1 MKYPMGEFYNFKP
14 IINKE
19 SRQISFAELRV
30 GPRWIQFSG
39 VTVIELGYPEE
50 INILAS
56 PDGRQLVIQPENGLD
71 PKYIYKFYDPNAL
84 TKSGKKKTRVSAIK
98 IYDKD
103 LVESIRRKMG
113 WKDKSTMLVTG
124 IRYLDGNLLLF
135 DLSMAEVSVKRPTK
149 KVIQGDLLDSMPSLL
164 ELQSNLQPVVALAL
178 MPVGATG
185 RRFEEAEVI
194 DVDTIPIEEEV
205 YS

>member
-149 KVIQGDLLDSMPSLL
+149 KVIQGDLLDSRPSLL
-164 ELQSNLQPVVALAL
+164 ELQSNLQPVAALAL
-178 MPVGATG
+178 MPMGATG

>member
-19 SRQISFAELRV
+19 SRRISYAELRV
-30 GPRWIQFSG
+30 GPRWIQFNG

-50 INILAS
+50 VNIMSS
-56 PDGRQLVIQPENGLD
+56 PDGRQLVVQLEDGLA
-71 PKYIYKFYDPNAL
+71 PQYIYKFYDPNAL
-84 TKSGKKKTRVSAIK
+84 TKSGKKKTRVSPIK

-103 LVESIRRKMG
+103 FVESIRRKMG
-113 WKDKSTMLVTG
+113 WKDKSTMIATG
-124 IRYLDGNLLLF
+124 IRYPDGNLLLF
-135 DLSMAEVSVKRPTK
+135 DLSTAEVSVKRPTK

-164 ELQSNLQPVVALAL
+164 ELQSKLQPVAAL
-178 MPVGATG
+178 MPVGAAG
-185 RRFEEAEVI
+185 RFKEAEVI

>member
-1 MKYPMGEFYNFKP
+1 MEFPMSKLYSFKP

-19 SRQISFAELRV
+19 SRQISFAELRI
-30 GPRWIQFSG
+30 GPRCLQFNG
-39 VTVIELGYPEE
+39 VTVIEMGYPED

-56 PDGRQLVIQPENGLD
+56 PDAHQMVIQPEGGLE

-103 LVESIRRKMG
+103 LVEDIRKKMG

-124 IRYLDGNLLLF
+124 IRYLDGNLLFF
-135 DLSMAEVSVKRPTK
+135 DLSRAEVAVKKPARKQTPNG
-149 KVIQGDLLDSMPSLL
+149 VLDSMPSLM
-164 ELQSNLQPVVALAL
+164 ELQANLQPVPAMAL
-178 MPVGATG
+178 MPVGSAG
-185 RRFEEAEVI
+185 KRFKEAEII
-194 DVDTIPIEEEV
+194 DVEAIPLEEEV
-205 YS
+205 YP

>member
-1 MKYPMGEFYNFKP
+1 MSFPMSELFNFKP

-30 GPRWIQFSG
+30 GPRWIQFNG
-39 VTVIELGYPEE
+39 VTVIELGYPED

-56 PDGRQLVIQPENGLD
+56 PDGCQIVIQPEGGLE

-84 TKSGKKKTRVSAIK
+84 TKSGKKRTRVTAVK

-103 LVESIRRKMG
+103 FVESLRKKMG
-113 WKDKSTMLVTG
+113 WKDKSTMVVAG

-135 DLSMAEVSVKRPTK
+135 DLRTAEVAVKRPPK
-149 KVIQGDLLDSMPSLL
+149 KRVSGDILDSMPSLM
-164 ELQSNLQPVVALAL
+164 ELQSKLHPVPALAL
-178 MPVGATG
+178 MPVGPTS
-185 RRFEEAEVI
+185 RQFKEAEVI
-194 DVDTIPIEEEV
+194 DVETIPIEEEV
-205 YS
+205 YQ

>member
-1 MKYPMGEFYNFKP
+1 MKYPMGEFYNFKT

-164 ELQSNLQPVVALAL
+164 ELQSNLQPVAALAL
-178 MPVGATG
+178 MPMGATG

>member
-71 PKYIYKFYDPNAL
+71 PKYIYKFYEPNAL

-164 ELQSNLQPVVALAL
+164 ELQSNLQPVAALAL
-178 MPVGATG
+178 MPMGAAG
-185 RRFEEAEVI
+185 QRFKEAEVI

>member
-1 MKYPMGEFYNFKP
+1 MKYPMGEYYNFKP

-39 VTVIELGYPEE
+39 VTVIELGYPED

-56 PDGRQLVIQPENGLD
+56 PDGRQLVIQPEGGLD

-84 TKSGKKKTRVSAIK
+84 TKTGKKKTRVSAVK

-103 LVESIRRKMG
+103 FVESIRKKMG

-135 DLSMAEVSVKRPTK
+135 DLSTAEVSVKRPAR
-149 KVIQGDLLDSMPSLL
+149 KVVQGDLLDSMPSLL
-164 ELQSNLQPVVALAL
+164 ELQANLQPVAALAL
-178 MPVGATG
+178 MPVRAAV
-185 RRFEEAEVI
+185 RQYKEAEVI

>member
-1 MKYPMGEFYNFKP
+1 M
-14 IINKE
+14 
-19 SRQISFAELRV
+19 
-30 GPRWIQFSG
+30 
-39 VTVIELGYPEE
+39 
-50 INILAS
+50 
-56 PDGRQLVIQPENGLD
+56 
-71 PKYIYKFYDPNAL
+71 
-84 TKSGKKKTRVSAIK
+84 
-98 IYDKD
+98 
-103 LVESIRRKMG
+103 ESIRRKMG

-164 ELQSNLQPVVALAL
+164 ELQSNLQPVAALAL
-178 MPVGATG
+178 MPMGAAG
-185 RRFEEAEVI
+185 QRFKEAEVI

>member
-124 IRYLDGNLLLF
+124 IRYPDGNLLLF
-135 DLSMAEVSVKRPTK
+135 DLSTAEVSVKRPTK

-164 ELQSNLQPVVALAL
+164 ELQSNLQPVAALAL
-178 MPVGATG
+178 MPMGATG

>member
-1 MKYPMGEFYNFKP
+1 MKSHMTELFNFKP

-39 VTVIELGYPEE
+39 VTVIELGYPED

-56 PDGRQLVIQPENGLD
+56 PDGRQLVIQPEGGLD

-84 TKSGKKKTRVSAIK
+84 TKTGKKKTRVSAVK

-103 LVESIRRKMG
+103 FVESIRKKMG

-135 DLSMAEVSVKRPTK
+135 DLSTAEVSVKRPAR
-149 KVIQGDLLDSMPSLL
+149 KVVQGDLLDSMPSLL
-164 ELQSNLQPVVALAL
+164 ELQANLQPVAALAL
-178 MPVGATG
+178 MPVGAAG
-185 RRFEEAEVI
+185 RQYKEAEVI

>member
-1 MKYPMGEFYNFKP
+1 M
-14 IINKE
+14 
-19 SRQISFAELRV
+19 

-164 ELQSNLQPVVALAL
+164 ELQSNLQPVAALAL
-178 MPVGATG
+178 MPMGAAG
-185 RRFEEAEVI
+185 QRFKEAEVI

>member
-164 ELQSNLQPVVALAL
+164 ELQSNLQPVAALAL
-178 MPVGATG
+178 MPMGATG

-194 DVDTIPIEEEV
+194 DVDTIPIEEEG

>member
-56 PDGRQLVIQPENGLD
+56 PDGRQLVIQPENGLA

-164 ELQSNLQPVVALAL
+164 ELQSNLQPVAALAL
-178 MPVGATG
+178 MPMGATG

>member
-71 PKYIYKFYDPNAL
+71 PNYIYKFYDPNAL

-164 ELQSNLQPVVALAL
+164 ELQSNLQPVAALAL
-178 MPVGATG
+178 MPMGAAG
-185 RRFEEAEVI
+185 QRFKEAEVI

>member
-113 WKDKSTMLVTG
+113 WKDKSTRLVTG

-164 ELQSNLQPVVALAL
+164 ELQSNLQPVAALAL
-178 MPVGATG
+178 MPMGATG

>member
-149 KVIQGDLLDSMPSLL
+149 KLYRATFWIPCPRCWNSSLTCSLWRHWRLCQWALQDSGLKKP
-164 ELQSNLQPVVALAL
+164 
-178 MPVGATG
+178 
-185 RRFEEAEVI
+185 R
-194 DVDTIPIEEEV
+194 
-205 YS
+205 

>member
-135 DLSMAEVSVKRPTK
+135 DLSMAEVS
-149 KVIQGDLLDSMPSLL
+149 
-164 ELQSNLQPVVALAL
+164 
-178 MPVGATG
+178 
-185 RRFEEAEVI
+185 
-194 DVDTIPIEEEV
+194 
-205 YS
+205 

>member
-164 ELQSNLQPVVALAL
+164 ELQSNLQPVAALAL
-178 MPVGATG
+178 MPMGATG

>member
-149 KVIQGDLLDSMPSLL
+149 KVRQGDLLDSRPSLL
-164 ELQSNLQPVVALAL
+164 ELQSNLQPVAALAL
-178 MPVGATG
+178 MPMGATG